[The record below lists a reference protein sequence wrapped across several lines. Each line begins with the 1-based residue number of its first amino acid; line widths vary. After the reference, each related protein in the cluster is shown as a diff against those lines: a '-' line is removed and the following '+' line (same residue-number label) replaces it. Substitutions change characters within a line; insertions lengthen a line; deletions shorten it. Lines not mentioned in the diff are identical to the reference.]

1 MPELAGPQEA
11 RRGCAAGRA
20 AAPNSG
26 KTQGCLDF
34 VNVVDSLCT
43 MLSGMEQ
50 TATIVVNRTYELIQ
64 PLADGG
70 TAVAWSARRKGDDRE
85 LVFKAYREPA
95 AAAAVGEARR
105 LRAVRHP
112 AVVEVLDVGVVE
124 RWERA
129 VSAEGS
135 STLAAERRDARK
147 EGPGEGPDAPPPGV
161 PAAGTPFVVTAF
173 VPGADLEPYLQQ
185 LPEGRRDAAAAEL
198 FAQGLAA
205 LAHLHRRGLVH
216 RDLHPGNLRVALRD
230 GAPRLTLLD
239 FDLSIPVGRS
249 APPGGR
255 LGFVP
260 PEQLL
265 GRADPRSDLWA
276 LAAAVRWSLTRRDP
290 LTNSGE
296 LPSEPST
303 WVPRVLVSDPVP
315 LASVRPGAPA
325 AFART
330 LDRCLAR
337 DPSRR
342 PASAREALSW
352 LDPERA
358 AQEAPP
364 DPWAFDPPFV
374 GRAAELSRLVAWL
387 DDPSPGRPVV
397 ACVVGPEASGRR
409 RLVAEALQQAT
420 ERALLAG
427 RRSPRIVHQVV
438 DRGEAGRTF
447 LRGLLAE
454 SAAPDCIA
462 FDATGLGGEAAAFV
476 DQVGCMLRAAVD
488 LGLGRSSAT
497 RAVLVL
503 PARTPLVPGTERIEL
518 APLSDAEI
526 RTLLEGVL
534 LEPPSAPVVRELAVT
549 GGGWPGLVLAEA
561 AARFPDGRPAVGA
574 TGRPAVSPADP
585 AALDAAGRRVLARLA
600 VERLPVP
607 EDRLGDDGAS
617 PPEDEAAAA
626 LPRLQRLGW
635 LHRSVAGW
643 SVAPGRRAAAERL
656 ESPAVRRRRQ
666 RRLAEAPVVDGLG
679 LLRRA
684 WHRIATAPAVRLARV
699 AAAEAAAC
707 RAVDPS
713 AALSIGA
720 WTLARDPRA
729 LDDAALAA
737 LGRAAVEAGR
747 YDLGEAAIRAAR
759 RRPSI
764 RRPAIRAAWAGIEAA
779 LRRRTGDVRGA
790 EALLRRA
797 AAGTA
802 HPEALLELADLA
814 LTRGDVDAA
823 ARHLDAVGTAGA
835 ELAPRAAELRARV
848 LVARGRTDEAERL
861 VADALARAPATSP
874 SRHRL
879 WSVYGAA
886 AHRGGRFREAA
897 ERFARALDEARAS
910 GDRHAAA
917 AAQANLGAAMLE
929 AGRVVEAVQ
938 RLRGAALDLETLGG
952 RREQPAVLLNLANA
966 LVRIGDG
973 AGVER
978 VLARAR
984 ATAAPEVWAGL
995 QGYAL
1000 ALAADAARQRGDAA
1014 TAEAR
1019 LTEALARSET
1029 AADEGLAQT
1038 VRAQLADLRA
1048 AAGDA
1053 PGARSLLAAVPEAP
1067 ANPATAVLR
1076 GTAELRAWLADGGAP
1091 PDAAIDRQARRLA
1104 AWPAPREHGVEWR
1117 AWLVLAISA
1126 ARAGRAAA
1134 ARAAAARAAAVVRDW
1149 REEVREMGFDP
1160 VGDDPETRTLE
1171 ELLDVPPPASSP
1183 APEPAGG
1190 PATTRERE
1198 LRRWLSIQRRLVSER
1213 HPARLLDLILDTL
1226 IEIVGAERG
1235 MLLTRRGRTG
1245 PLQVRRVRNL
1255 AAGALGGSDG
1265 ASISLSIA
1273 EQVARTGEPVVT
1285 MDARRDGRFL
1295 ASRSVHDL
1303 GLRSVMVLPLLAR
1316 GRTLGAVYL
1325 DHRLREAAF
1334 DPGLVEVALDFAGQA
1349 ALVLET
1355 ARHLRLLRRRR
1366 QEIERLNA
1374 ELRRRVEDQ
1383 AAELRGLK
1391 ETIEGA
1397 LPPEVADP
1405 FPGFVGRSAPMRELF
1420 RRMRRVAETDLPVL
1434 ILGESGTGK
1443 ELVARALHARGP
1455 RRAGPF
1461 VTENCAAIP
1470 ESLLESILFGHVRG
1484 AFTGADRDHAGLFVV
1499 ADKGTL
1505 FLDEIGEL
1513 SLGLQAKL
1521 LRVLEDREVRPVG
1534 GSATR
1539 RIDVRILAA
1548 SNRDIEGMVRDG
1560 RFREDLYYRL
1570 AVLTLRLPPLR
1581 DRLDDVPLLAA
1592 HFLQRHAP
1600 GRRVRLTPAAQRRL
1614 LAYGWP
1620 GNVRQLENTLVR
1632 ALVLAAGDE
1641 IGEDCIDF
1649 GAATRPGGVSG
1660 TAAGEGGLD
1669 LRTNVEALERDLIE
1683 RALTVAGGNR
1693 TKAAALLGLS
1703 RYGLLKKLQRT
1714 GGAGAG
1720 RSPAFHPS
1728 SGGRAPSGG
1737 EVR

>member
-1 MPELAGPQEA
+1 
-11 RRGCAAGRA
+11 
-20 AAPNSG
+20 
-26 KTQGCLDF
+26 
-34 VNVVDSLCT
+34 
-43 MLSGMEQ
+43 MLSEMKLQ
-50 TATIVVNRTYELIQ
+50 STIIVNGVYELIL

-70 TAVAWSARRKGDDRE
+70 SAVVWSAHRRGDDRR

-95 AAAAVGEARR
+95 AAAAVAEARR
-105 LRAVRHP
+105 LRAVRHS

-124 RWERA
+124 RSEA
-129 VSAEGS
+129 APSAPAS
-135 STLAAERRDARK
+135 RQIAPERRDAGE
-147 EGPGEGPDAPPPGV
+147 EGPGEGSGTAPSGA
-161 PAAGTPFVVTAF
+161 PAAGTPFVVMAF
-173 VPGADLEPYLQQ
+173 VPGIDLEPYLRR
-185 LPEGRRDAAAAEL
+185 LPESRRDAAAAEL
-198 FAQGLAA
+198 FAQGLVA

-216 RDLHPGNLRVALRD
+216 RDLHPGNLRVTETD
-230 GAPRLTLLD
+230 GTPRLTLLD
-239 FDLSIPVGRS
+239 FDLSIPIGRA

-255 LGFVP
+255 LGFIP

-265 GRADPRSDLWA
+265 GRTDPRSDLWA
-276 LAAAVRWSLTRRDP
+276 LAAAVRWSLTRREP
-290 LTNSGE
+290 LTDSSD
-296 LPSEPST
+296 LPSDPST
-303 WVPRVLVSDPVP
+303 WVPRVLAADPLP
-315 LASVRPGAPA
+315 LASVRPAAPA
-325 AFART
+325 ALART

-364 DPWAFDPPFV
+364 DPWVFDPPFV
-374 GRAAELSRLVAWL
+374 GRAAELSRLAAWL
-387 DDPSPGRPVV
+387 DDPNPDRPFV
-397 ACVVGPEASGRR
+397 AGVVGPEASGRR
-409 RLVAEALQQAT
+409 RLVAEALRQAT

-427 RRSPRIVHQVV
+427 RRPPRIVHHAV
-438 DRGEAGRTF
+438 DDGEAGRTL

-454 SAAPDCIA
+454 PAVPDCIA
-462 FDATGLGGEAAAFV
+462 LDATALGDEAAVFAEHV
-476 DQVGCMLRAAVD
+476 ARVLRAAAD
-488 LGLGRSSAT
+488 LGPGGSPAT
-497 RAVLVL
+497 RAVLAL
-503 PARTPLVPGTERIEL
+503 PAPAGLVPGTERIEL
-518 APLSDAEI
+518 APLATAEVGE
-526 RTLLEGVL
+526 LLQGVL
-534 LEPPSAPVVRELAVT
+534 LEPPSPPVVRELAAA

-561 AARFPDGRPAVGA
+561 AARCPDGRPAVGA
-574 TGRPAVSPADP
+574 TARPAASPADP
-585 AALDAAGRRVLARLA
+585 GALDPAGRRVLARLA
-600 VERLPVP
+600 VEQLPVP

-617 PPEDEAAAA
+617 PPDDDAAAA

-635 LHRSVAGW
+635 LCRSAAGW

-666 RRLAEAPVVDGLG
+666 RRLAEAPAGDGAAV
-679 LLRRA
+679 LRRA
-684 WHRIATAPAVRLARV
+684 WHRIATAPPVRLARV

-707 RAVDPS
+707 RVADPP
-713 AALSIGA
+713 AALSVWG
-720 WTLARDPRA
+720 WVLARDPRA
-729 LDDAALAA
+729 LDDAALEA

-747 YDLGEAAIRAAR
+747 YDLAAAAVRAAR
-759 RRPSI
+759 RRPSA
-764 RRPAIRAAWAGIEAA
+764 RRPATRAAWAGLEAV

-797 AAGTA
+797 AAGA
-802 HPEALLELADLA
+802 ARPDALLELADLA
-814 LTRGDVDAA
+814 LTRGDVDSA
-823 ARHLDAVGTAGA
+823 ARRLDEVATVPAD
-835 ELAPRAAELRARV
+835 LALRAAELRARV
-848 LVARGRTDEAERL
+848 FVARGRFDEAERL
-861 VADALARAPATSP
+861 AADALAQAPPSSP
-874 SRHRL
+874 SHHRL

-886 AHRGGRFREAA
+886 AHRAGRFREAA
-897 ERFARALDEARAS
+897 ERFVRALDGARAA

-917 AAQANLGAAMLE
+917 AAQANLGAVMLE
-929 AGRVVEAVQ
+929 TGRIVEAVQ

-966 LVRIGDG
+966 LVRAGDAAG
-973 AGVER
+973 AER

-984 ATAAPEVWAGL
+984 AVAAPEVRSGL
-995 QGYAL
+995 EAYAL

-1014 TAEAR
+1014 TAAAR
-1019 LTEALARSET
+1019 LAEALARPET
-1029 AADEGLAQT
+1029 AADEGLTQT
-1038 VRAQLADLRA
+1038 VRAALADLRA

-1053 PGARSLLAAVPEAP
+1053 PGARALLAAVPETP
-1067 ANPATAVLR
+1067 AAPATAVLR
-1076 GTAELRAWLADGGAP
+1076 GTAELRAWLAEGGVP
-1091 PDAAIDRQARRLA
+1091 PGEAIDRQARRLA
-1104 AWPAPREHGVEWR
+1104 AWPAPREHAVEWR
-1117 AWLVLAISA
+1117 AWLVLATAA

-1134 ARAAAARAAAVVRDW
+1134 VRAAAARAAAVVRAW

-1160 VGDDPETRTLE
+1160 VGDDPEARTLE
-1171 ELLDVPPPASSP
+1171 DLLGAAPPAP
-1183 APEPAGG
+1183 PGAPEAADGR
-1190 PATTRERE
+1190 AAARERE

-1245 PLQVRRVRNL
+1245 PLHVRRVRNL
-1255 AAGALGGSDG
+1255 AAGALGGADG

-1285 MDARRDGRFL
+1285 MDARQDGRFL

-1316 GRTLGAVYL
+1316 GRALGAVYL

-1334 DPGLVEVALDFAGQA
+1334 DPALVEVALDFAGQA

-1374 ELRRRVEDQ
+1374 ELQRRVEDQ

-1405 FPGFVGRSAPMRELF
+1405 FPGFLGRSAPMRELF
-1420 RRMRRVAETDLPVL
+1420 RRMRRVAETELPVL
-1434 ILGESGTGK
+1434 VLGESGTGK

-1455 RRAGPF
+1455 RRSGPF

-1470 ESLLESILFGHVRG
+1470 EALLESILFGHVRG

-1513 SLGLQAKL
+1513 PLGLQAKL

-1548 SNRDIEGMVRDG
+1548 SNRDLEGMVRDG

-1592 HFLQRHAP
+1592 HFLERHAP
-1600 GRRVRLTPAAQRRL
+1600 GRKVRLTPAAQRKL
-1614 LAYGWP
+1614 LAHGWP

-1632 ALVLAAGDE
+1632 ALVLAGGDE

-1649 GAATRPGGVSG
+1649 GATTRPCGAPGA
-1660 TAAGEGGLD
+1660 AAGEQGLD
-1669 LRTNVEALERDLIE
+1669 LKTNVEAVERALIE
-1683 RALTVAGGNR
+1683 RALAAAGGNR

-1714 GGAGAG
+1714 GAAG
-1720 RSPAFHPS
+1720 RDRGAAPVPLPGAHSPA
-1728 SGGRAPSGG
+1728 GRKDP
-1737 EVR
+1737 